1 MLTPSSALCENAAD
15 SHETETTQEPMRPIL
30 SPNKLAKDGAKT
42 LAVQYEQSDDYKPKF
57 ILQGLDGEKVL
68 WSKSIPD
75 PDYRTFPQNIDAEAI
90 CTSQI
95 KITKYVRYTPIFNL
109 CLWNGGVHWPFDY
122 DLLQRHKLIDYGDI
136 PFHPG
141 QVDQMLANT
150 EKHVGLMSAAGVG
163 TLGLGG
169 DHLVAYPAIKAH
181 AKHHGKLSLIHFD
194 AHTDTHEAAHLNHGS
209 MFWYGVKEG
218 LIDPDTSIQI
228 GIRTLIPPD
237 DRFTVLTSHQCLDMG
252 SKAIVEKV
260 RQIVGDRKCYISLDV
275 DGMDPAFAPGTG
287 TPLPGGITSAMQRE
301 ILWGTHGLNIVG
313 GDVVEV
319 SPPYD
324 PSQITAIL
332 GASIGMDIIYAMAAA
347 PFRNL
352 SSKS

>member
-1 MLTPSSALCENAAD
+1 MAGILDSNSILARVPYQGIPTFWRAEHTQDLTDVDFAVYGVPCDIEIVN
-15 SHETETTQEPMRPIL
+15 RPGTRYGPRAIR
-30 SPNKLAKDGAKT
+30 
-42 LAVQYEQSDDYKPKF
+42 EQSLF
-57 ILQGLDGEKVL
+57 VGF
-68 WSKSIPD
+68 
-75 PDYRTFPQNIDAEAI
+75 T
-90 CTSQI
+90 
-95 KITKYVRYTPIFNL
+95 
-109 CLWNGGVHWPFDY
+109 GVHWPFDY
-122 DLLQRHKLIDYGDI
+122 DLLKRHKLIDYGDI
-136 PFHPG
+136 QFYPG

-150 EKHVGLMSAAGVG
+150 EKHVGLMSAAGIG

-218 LIDPDTSIQI
+218 LIDPDSSIQI

-252 SKAIVEKV
+252 SKAIVERV
-260 RQIVGDRKCYISLDV
+260 RQVVGDRKCYISLDV

-287 TPLPGGITSAMQRE
+287 TPMPGGITSAMQRE
-301 ILWGTHGLNIVG
+301 ILWGMHGLNIVG

-324 PSQITAIL
+324 PSHITAIL
-332 GASIGMDIIYAMAAA
+332 GASVGIDIIYAMAAA

-352 SSKS
+352 SSKG